1 MKALKRAHAH
11 THRNA
16 LAAHG
21 PQQGEENEVANER
34 QRGGQSSN
42 KGENTE
48 ANTNI
53 VGELFSRVKLES
65 GW

>member
-16 LAAHG
+16 LAARR
-21 PQQGEENEVANER
+21 PQRGEENEAANER
-34 QRGGQSSN
+34 QRGGQVGN
-42 KGENTE
+42 EGENTE

-53 VGELFSRVKLES
+53 VGELFSRDKLES

>member
-1 MKALKRAHAH
+1 MKALKRTLAH
-11 THRNA
+11 TRRNA

-21 PQQGEENEVANER
+21 PQRGEENEAANER
-34 QRGGQSSN
+34 QRGGQGGN

-48 ANTNI
+48 ANTNM
-53 VGELFSRVKLES
+53 VGELFSRDKLES